1 MVIKIIWKS
10 SNEKE
15 SYGHMGGDS
24 LINAVSVLP
33 LKFGQNY
40 WVIPLL
46 TGAVVLVS
54 EREGEVRKREYCGE
68 TWGDIECVGPS
79 IWFWQCT
86 GFITPAKQNLFFFF
100 LFLAFSINSIHDIP
114 IFAQHF
120 TTLLSSHPLSF
131 SSFGYIW
138 SNNV

>member
-46 TGAVVLVS
+46 TGACSFGIRERGRGEEERILWWNVGWYWMRWSFYLVLAV
-54 EREGEVRKREYCGE
+54 Y
-68 TWGDIECVGPS
+68 
-79 IWFWQCT
+79 
-86 GFITPAKQNLFFFF
+86 GFYYTCKAKPLFFF